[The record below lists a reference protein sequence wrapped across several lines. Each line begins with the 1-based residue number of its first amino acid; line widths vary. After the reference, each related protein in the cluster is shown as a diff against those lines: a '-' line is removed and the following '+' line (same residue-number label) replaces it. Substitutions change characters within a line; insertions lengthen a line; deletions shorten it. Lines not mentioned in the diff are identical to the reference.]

1 MNRKQRRAAKSHHSK
16 LDSTKLRAMNISD
29 KGLRYTIRT
38 RDGLPFWD
46 AAVIFP
52 IFGGYEPVKP
62 KLFGIGFYITR
73 FGHFLTAQHVLMELH
88 KIGTTGFMVHMLDD
102 DKSAIVR
109 NITVFSYHPTA
120 DVALGALEHP
130 PGYVFNRVPRLTT
143 ECPKIGEPIVTI
155 AYDKETGTRSSDDEL
170 LISPKYMSGM
180 FEEVHLQGRDAVML
194 PFPCYRSSIS
204 IPGGASGGP
213 VFDSKGRVFGINST
227 GYDGTEVSYLAR
239 VEEILPLTA
248 HGMMFG
254 PNEQPT
260 DRTLLELAQSGHV
273 VFTPKIGAR

>member
-1 MNRKQRRAAKSHHSK
+1 MNRKQRRAAKSHRFK

-29 KGLRYTIRT
+29 RGLRYTIRT
-38 RDGLPFWD
+38 RDGLAFWD
-46 AAVIFP
+46 ATAIFP
-52 IFGGYEPVKP
+52 IFGGSEPGKP
-62 KLFGIGFYITR
+62 KLVGTGFYMTR

-88 KIGTTGFMVHMLDD
+88 KTGTPGFMMHMLDD

-130 PGYVFNRVPRLTT
+130 PGVFNCVPRLTT

-155 AYDKETGTRSSDDEL
+155 AYDKKTGTRSSDDEL
-170 LISPKYMSGM
+170 LISPKYMSGV
-180 FEEVHLQGRDAVML
+180 FEEVHPQGRDAVML

-213 VFDSKGRVFGINST
+213 VFDSKGPGVR
-227 GYDGTEVSYLAR
+227 D
-239 VEEILPLTA
+239 
-248 HGMMFG
+248 
-254 PNEQPT
+254 
-260 DRTLLELAQSGHV
+260 
-273 VFTPKIGAR
+273 